1 MRGGKKIKKIKDLI
15 ADIGRFLSL
24 FIFDQIFLSFSHL
37 LAADAVSR
45 FFFRNVWV
53 QASALPNASLQEANC
68 ILAIA
73 SLFVRAYHSSS
84 SSKKHFMINL

>member
-15 ADIGRFLSL
+15 ADIGF
-24 FIFDQIFLSFSHL
+24 FFFYQIFLSFSHL
-37 LAADAVSR
+37 LATDAVSR

-53 QASALPNASLQEANC
+53 QASALPNAPLQEANC